1 MNEREEN
8 IVIDEEGNTIPIK
21 IRKENEEYIVT
32 IDGVEWVRTKNI
44 THATILFNMMYEH
57 ITEYMTYRKI

>member
-1 MNEREEN
+1 MTEREED
-8 IVIDEEGNTIPIK
+8 IVIDEEGNT
-21 IRKENEEYIVT
+21 EQ
-32 IDGVEWVRTKNI
+32 KNI